1 VFHQKVKVN
10 TIERIRVANRFNYLD
25 ELILVRT
32 EVKFTLRTIIILDI
46 LSRIKLEQ
54 FDLIDR
60 KQSDSSY
67 E

>member
-1 VFHQKVKVN
+1 VK
-10 TIERIRVANRFNYLD
+10 TIERKMIAANRFNYLE

-32 EVKFTLRTIIILDI
+32 ELKFTLRTILILAI